1 RSFRRRRRSRSA
13 GHVGAR
19 DLLTFPPGTSHALF
33 RCALR
38 TTLFHMRI
46 LTQASMQRLFT
57 VLDEIEVDREQVQVP
72 LEMAGEGA
80 VTRLAN
86 GRFEIVLPD
95 ADDLAPF
102 LAGLPERLRAAGAGP
117 EP

>member
-1 RSFRRRRRSRSA
+1 MRA
-13 GHVGAR
+13 
-19 DLLTFPPGTSHALF
+19 SHERF
-33 RCALR
+33 N
-38 TTLFHMRI
+38 MRI
-46 LTQASMQRLFT
+46 LTQAAMQQLFT
-57 VLDEIEVDREQVQVP
+57 VLDELEVDREQVQVP
-72 LEMAGEGA
+72 LEMAGAGA

-117 EP
+117 VP